1 MERNEILE
9 QRLLWATVFAEN
21 VLISYATYIFCC
33 EFASTKRVTR
43 ADYDRLSDL
52 SIDE

>member
-1 MERNEILE
+1 MERSEILE
-9 QRLLWATVFAEN
+9 QRLLWASIFAEN

-33 EFASTKRVTR
+33 DFVATKRVTR
-43 ADYDRLSDL
+43 SDYDRLNDL